1 MGESGSADGVVILGV
16 GGPRGRDCTTLS
28 TLDGSR
34 TLVFVFKV
42 RVARVGDRSPSSKV
56 LCIDALLSVKLI
68 GFPILMALISTAL
81 HLASVG
87 LASVTELR
95 EIKLQSYL
103 S

>member
-28 TLDGSR
+28 TLDGSG

-68 GFPILMALISTAL
+68 GFPILKPSILYSIRIGL
-81 HLASVG
+81 LVG
-87 LASVTELR
+87 GRRSR
-95 EIKLQSYL
+95 R
-103 S
+103 